1 MQGKKEAQMHKN
13 NKMLRINEE
22 KGEKNI
28 GRMKKKEKE
37 QGKYS
42 GTSARKWGESAA
54 EYSLPVSTK

>member
-28 GRMKKKEKE
+28 GRMKKKRKNKGNTPE
-37 QGKYS
+37 QVLEN
-42 GTSARKWGESAA
+42 GES
-54 EYSLPVSTK
+54 LPLSTPYP